1 MKDNF
6 NIVFN
11 KPTEFSKEH
20 IVRSHYERFIKPIE
34 DAQTRSGDLKV
45 FPAESLSVWI
55 ELAKEANI
63 EYIPAR
69 VVCNLPIISIFHQ
82 DEESAEQWNVIHQA
96 IKNLKTNEM
105 MRMDF
110 GSGMLLKHV
119 MMDLQSK
126 KGFAHKANSLNTEIP
141 NWRACI
147 DPEDIRIFDLAF
159 QYASESVPVLIR
171 PWIEARM
178 HEEAPVEYRVF
189 VRNGQIEGV
198 ANYYY
203 VRDLPDDAR
212 TEEEVIQ
219 IIRSATQLLETTRDK
234 ALPYRQEHDWH
245 PDYFEPNEIHC
256 TMDFLVDRDGKVLFL
271 EAGPAFGA
279 GAHPCAF
286 AGHSKIKP
294 VGVALS
300 ASQPAKDLAPY
311 IQKAREVQIKPPHL
325 KA

>member
-1 MKDNF
+1 MKDNNL

-11 KPTEFSKEH
+11 ESTEFSKEH
-20 IVRSHYERFIKPIE
+20 KVRSHYERLIKPIE
-34 DAQTRSGDLKV
+34 DARARSGDLKV
-45 FPAESLSVWI
+45 FPAESLSAWI
-55 ELAKEANI
+55 ELAKEADI
-63 EYIPAR
+63 EYIPAQA
-69 VVCNLPIISIFHQ
+69 VCNLPIISIFHQ

-96 IKNLKTNEM
+96 IKDLKPDEM

-119 MMDLQSK
+119 MMDLQS
-126 KGFAHKANSLNTEIP
+126 SLNTEFP

-147 DPEDIRIFDLAF
+147 DPEDIRIYDLAS

-178 HEEAPVEYRVF
+178 HEAAPVEYRVF
-189 VRNGQIEGV
+189 VRNGQIEGI

-203 VRDLPDDAR
+203 QRDLPDDAR

-219 IIRSATQLLETTRDK
+219 IIRSATQLLETTREK
-234 ALPYRQEHDWH
+234 ALPYRQEHDRH
-245 PDYFEPNEIHC
+245 PDCFEADAIHC

-311 IQKAREVQIKPPHL
+311 IQKAQEVQIKPPHL